1 MKMSPRNALLV
12 AGFLVSGTATAA
24 TQTDTINVTANV
36 PGACTISAT
45 ALSFGEV
52 TQPGT
57 GTASGDVTVNCS
69 SGLAYK
75 IGMNA
80 GQNFIPASTTRAMV
94 NSAGDKINYELFRPG
109 GAAWGD
115 AGMSSPQTFPGSHLA
130 GSGTGSNQVIA
141 FSGSTTAAN
150 GTVLTAGTSY
160 SDVVTV
166 TVEF

>member
-1 MKMSPRNALLV
+1 MKMNPRNAMLV
-12 AGFLVSGTATAA
+12 AGFLVSGAATAA

-36 PGACTISAT
+36 PGSCTISAT

-52 TQPGT
+52 TAPSSGSAT
-57 GTASGDVTVNCS
+57 GDVTVNCS

-80 GQNFIPASTTRAMV
+80 GQNFNTSSGTRAMI
-94 NSAGDKINYELFRPG
+94 NSAGDRIHYTLTRPG

-115 AGMSSPQTFPGSHLA
+115 QGMSSPVTFPAGNLA
-130 GSGTGSNQVIA
+130 GSGTGSNEVIA
-141 FSGSTTAAN
+141 FNGQTTN
-150 GTVLTAGTSY
+150 LGGTTLTAGTSY